1 MKKSINILIL
11 MAAMLCGLS
20 CGDPVEPDT
29 PSPEPENPAPKPEQP
44 VTPSPDFESQFQ
56 KHIALWEFTGAW
68 CANCPKGYT
77 NMNFILTAYPDFT
90 DYVHPMAFHSNKE
103 DTDDLAIEQT
113 YEIMNGLKV
122 ISNGFPSYSVD
133 MMLGGSLVADV
144 TLTDHLYQTIEENP
158 AYCGVAVSSSVDAS
172 EASVNVKLHSEI
184 DASWRVGVYVVEDK
198 VKYHQNNNG
207 KYVESYTHRHVV
219 RRIVSASYKGD
230 RIGGKVTPAD
240 TEISADYKI
249 DVDPV
254 WNLENTYVYV
264 LAIDSNGY
272 VNNMNHCLLNGG
284 VSDYKRK

>member
-1 MKKSINILIL
+1 

>member
-1 MKKSINILIL
+1 ML

-20 CGDPVEPDT
+20 CGDPIEPDT
-29 PSPEPENPAPKPEQP
+29 PSPEPENPAPEQEQP
-44 VTPSPDFESQFQ
+44 AAPSPDFESRFQ

-68 CANCPKGYT
+68 CANCPDGYT
-77 NMNFILTAYPDFT
+77 NMNFILSTNPDFT

-103 DTDDLAIEQT
+103 DTDDLAIEET

-122 ISNGFPSYSVD
+122 TSNGFPSYSVD

-144 TLTDHLYQTIEENP
+144 ALRDHLYQTIEENP
-158 AYCGVAVSSSVDAS
+158 AYCGVAVSSSVEAA
-172 EASVNVKLHSEI
+172 EASVQVELYSEI

-198 VKYHQNNNG
+198 VKYQQNNNG
-207 KYVESYTHRHVV
+207 IYVDSYTHRHVV

-230 RIGGKVTPAD
+230 RIGGKVTPSD
-240 TEISADYKI
+240 TEISTGYKI
-249 DVDPV
+249 AVDPA

-272 VNNMNHCLLNGG
+272 VNNMNYCLLNGAE
-284 VSDYKRK
+284 SEYKVK